1 MAFSSV
7 QLCSALILDASKGVV
22 NLLVRRPGANK
33 RNKMSDRIAM
43 SLTHDG
49 DQIFQEL
56 PVVVQVEFLL
66 VDLLAALR

>member
-1 MAFSSV
+1 MSV
-7 QLCSALILDASKGVV
+7 
-22 NLLVRRPGANK
+22 
-33 RNKMSDRIAM
+33 
-43 SLTHDG
+43 THDG